1 MELSNSNEINER
13 LAKENARKDIIIY
26 LLKLRLKNVHN
37 IEFSEDLV
45 CEIVEEI
52 EKMNL
57 K

>member
-26 LLKLRLKNVHN
+26 LLKLRLKNAHN
-37 IEFSEDLV
+37 IEFPEDLIF
-45 CEIVEEI
+45 EIQEDI
-52 EKMNL
+52 EKINL

>member
-1 MELSNSNEINER
+1 MYLSNSNESNER

-26 LLKLRLKNVHN
+26 LLRLRLKNVHSIDFPEELICK
-37 IEFSEDLV
+37 IEED
-45 CEIVEEI
+45 I